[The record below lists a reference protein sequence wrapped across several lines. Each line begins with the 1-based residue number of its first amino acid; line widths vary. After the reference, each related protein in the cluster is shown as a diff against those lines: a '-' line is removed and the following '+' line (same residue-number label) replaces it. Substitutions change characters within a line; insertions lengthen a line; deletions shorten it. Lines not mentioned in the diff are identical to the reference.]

1 MDYRTLGRT
10 GLRVSVM
17 GWGAGGPS
25 RLGQR
30 DEVNSEADSVAL
42 VQRGLDA
49 GINFIDT
56 AEAYRTEEIVGQAIA
71 GRDRSSLVIST
82 KKSSRDDGFQ
92 PDNLRQGLEDSLRKL
107 GTDYIDVYH
116 LHGLKAEQY
125 DYCLNETYPAL
136 VKLREA
142 GKIRFIGVTEGW
154 NSDLDHAMLK
164 RAVADDVWDVL
175 MVGFNFLNQTARE
188 PVLVPAL
195 EKDLGILIMFAVR
208 RALSRPEK
216 LGETLASLV
225 ESGEIDPADID
236 LADPLAFIATS
247 AASLP
252 DAGYRFCREEPGT
265 HVILSGTGSMAHLE
279 DNIESFGRPPLPPE
293 IIQRLQHI
301 FRNVHSVTGE

>member
-71 GRDRSSLVIST
+71 GRDRSALVIST
-82 KKSSRDDGFQ
+82 KKSSRDDGFT
-92 PDNLRQGLEDSLRKL
+92 PENLRRGLEDSLRKL

-142 GKIRFIGVTEGW
+142 GKIP
-154 NSDLDHAMLK
+154 
-164 RAVADDVWDVL
+164 
-175 MVGFNFLNQTARE
+175 TA
-188 PVLVPAL
+188 
-195 EKDLGILIMFAVR
+195 
-208 RALSRPEK
+208 
-216 LGETLASLV
+216 
-225 ESGEIDPADID
+225 
-236 LADPLAFIATS
+236 
-247 AASLP
+247 
-252 DAGYRFCREEPGT
+252 YY
-265 HVILSGTGSMAHLE
+265 HLL
-279 DNIESFGRPPLPPE
+279 F
-293 IIQRLQHI
+293 
-301 FRNVHSVTGE
+301 